1 MTLLVCSV
9 RPHGHRAGRT
19 VECPDVGVLPTNLV
33 PLLSPTQPMGLLPS
47 RVWTDLGFILGSSN
61 FKSPSMGFQLLP
73 TPLTQPSLPE
83 KHPRSTRKTATCHEP
98 TRPNRIRLS
107 SNHACIHMSSK
118 NLKSSCKTTN
128 YPVQEI
134 FIKR

>member
-1 MTLLVCSV
+1 MTLLGCSV

-19 VECPDVGVLPTNLV
+19 VECPDVGVLPTNFV

-47 RVWTDLGFILGSSN
+47 RVWTDLGFILGSPN
-61 FKSPSMGFQLLP
+61 FKSPSMDFQLLP
-73 TPLTQPSLPE
+73 TPITQPNI
-83 KHPRSTRKTATCHEP
+83 TRKTATCHEP